1 MDTIIQ
7 EEDDSGLTTA
17 QILRKDF
24 KSTSSTSCKVGF
36 SSVTLPLQDVL
47 DRQDLETSLKNFC
60 EHRFL
65 DMNIIMTIDLEGTR
79 QLAIYS
85 VDQSLRAMMEERL
98 QGSVLELQ
106 RIDSS
111 VSNLSAFDQHNRKA
125 SRKVVLPLVGDIIR
139 TLDNNSDHEE
149 DDEHGENGPEENVE
163 ELSSNVNNANN
174 MAEEGQQNG
183 KVMPDDWEGPDPE
196 TLHDIDRGN
205 VKIETSDHLMGI
217 DPGMRSSSANPFGGS
232 ENTDLL
238 GGNPFSVTTGRID
251 EGGDDPFDPLSLI
264 GNNLHDPKHNIDNVN
279 DPFGLSLDPFSSG
292 ITPRQVSHSNSSNPF
307 DLNTDPFSNSDNLL
321 IPTSDPIPTPGN
333 PFSNDSG
340 PSPSLLDLDPITP
353 DSPDHSKSAESP
365 QSPYAQHTED
375 LLGSFLDPISF
386 SNDLPSFADY
396 PVSTIDKSSHFESR
410 ESVDDLMSDSLNDQF
425 DLSMTKS
432 DPSIS
437 FSDSL
442 AQVPDGS
449 LSADENSIS
458 ISDSCLTITESQDIH
473 EEQHEI
479 VNVKSLVEDS
489 DPFSLSQTSTQ
500 QPSDQVQRDDPFGMD
515 PFSVETP
522 SVSLHQIK
530 IESEAI
536 ENSIGSY
543 ADVGLVKMS
552 ESAIDHPDDEL
563 SLLDSAQR
571 QTSPEEG
578 ELDVSNL
585 PEEEPVIKD
594 AIGIEEQSNT
604 TDLASVE
611 GIDEGNF
618 GSEDMQDTPLPVE
631 VFVLTE
637 LDMGSDVNLEISDP
651 KKDLHKEVGE
661 IVDIGS
667 PDENSDQVPSSQVSE
682 QKPSDQF
689 QSDNPFGMDPFNI
702 ETYGSLDQMKIEGKA
717 TENSRGFDDDLG
729 VVSMSESAAIDP
741 PDAIASTPAEVN
753 SDDELSSLD
762 RAQRQTSPEEVELGM
777 SKLPQEEPVTE
788 DAIGIEEQ
796 SNTSDHAS
804 MEGAVE
810 GNIGSEDIHSIS
822 FPVEDFVLTELDMG
836 SEVNLEIS
844 DPKEDLHKEVGEI
857 VDIGSP
863 DEDPDQVPSSQLS
876 EQKPSDQFQLDDPF
890 GMDPFNIETCGSL
903 DQMKIEGKATEN
915 SRGFDDDLGVV
926 SMSESAGIDP
936 PDAIASTPAEVNYD
950 DELSSLDR
958 AHRQTSP
965 EEVELDMSKLPQ
977 EEPVTEDAIG
987 IEEQSNTSDHASM
1000 EGTVEGNIGS
1010 EDIHSISFPVD
1021 ESSLHKLD
1029 TDDTADNS
1037 YSNKAN
1043 PFGGGSHENT
1053 ADIQSGLDPF
1063 GMKEFIGQIAVSN
1076 EVQVDPEPT
1085 SIVDDT
1091 RYPAVNETKN
1101 QMNIDPFGMSPFEK
1115 NQSFPPSDSPVLH
1128 EVDPLPI
1135 SLNDQIHSNE
1145 QEVDADSFLDEL
1157 QGALQEIEEEV
1168 VSLPKTPRN
1177 SFSESSVA
1185 EEEDRSFSQELTERE
1200 LSARF
1205 SNLEE
1210 LQGEADVDCE
1220 DDFEEDDD
1228 VFPTENQLPEQLD
1241 GSSGSK
1247 EGTPG
1252 EENAETKFEDSGVG
1266 EREIIAE
1273 ELVEGHEVSNV
1284 FTFHD
1289 ESDID
1294 NIRSEDKS
1302 ETRDRDMDVS
1312 NTSLFNREAVNYI
1325 GDILNSNLVDNA
1337 VDINIINSGNRVCSD
1352 GENDVQH
1359 SPEYN
1364 SSKIVY
1370 TPSIFEPNSDPLVII
1385 QANETK
1391 RLLEKKNDNQ
1401 NHVAEKIFGAGIGLS
1416 ESASKLDTP
1425 PIHSDEQSYDF
1436 KDNVDVAVAS
1446 DHALEGCDN
1455 VIEESSLPEVSV
1467 VHGASP
1473 VMQIEN
1479 VGSAQGID
1487 NDGVED
1493 SEGNVNYVADMLA
1506 KNMVENCV
1514 DINTYQPRD
1523 DVVDDREDNNVYSHA
1538 ISDCRPK
1545 IMETNTD
1552 PLVYIQAIETEYM
1565 FDRIRTNEDNH
1576 VAKMLADDMLNEAKG
1591 MTHADGSV
1599 SVSSSGMSNNMN
1611 DRADSMTGDLLD
1623 QSSYPQNEHGSINLA
1638 KNKVEINSVD
1648 IITNAMVEE
1657 PDENIL
1663 GNNYVSKIP
1672 DIVSNDEGYD
1682 FFPGLGAE
1690 VQAPVPDELNLSN
1703 SQYDDETGDHDGLEK
1718 RDVIFEDRDDQAIIT
1733 EDVAVSVR
1741 EDEISRDVEDLVDII
1756 EDEESG
1762 FKEGDNDDNVG
1773 EVLAEDIT
1781 FEEGESMMST
1791 PDLLMS
1797 TKSDMRD
1804 DFFQNIGSAEHS
1816 SPQGSDDEEND
1827 VAKGTFGSQLSSES
1841 DDEESRDQTSVDE
1854 DGIIDVENDWSPND
1868 IKVELST
1875 EEYTVNDTLT
1885 INKPCTTT
1893 GTPLSPLLEETEIPE
1908 EVSKTTIEGV
1918 YEDSTEQ
1925 LSGQDDKNQYSHESY
1940 SEDEDWEEEFPGHDE
1955 NAAVSPTVMS
1965 GDLGAVESVGN
1976 NGSGVTLLVS
1986 DKENGSDAGHGDDI
2000 MDAIEEIEEEIAPS
2014 ATNKTYDVISDDK
2027 DEEIEEDTEPIS
2039 NEENKDIEIAKVTD
2053 QSNESPPEVQ
2063 INEEVQH
2070 FDGAP
2075 LAKYSDNSETLPDV
2089 QCEEKALWNE
2099 MKYPGVTD
2107 ISDQTVQKTQ
2117 SEINTLDVESREEG
2131 KENSKEFGEDQ
2142 VIISETISDDIA
2154 HENIGYAGR
2163 QMDDNVLDKS
2173 SESGGSEE
2181 LHVREKEHEIDNVHL
2196 ETFNDGDML
2205 ERNSNKPSWDGTY
2218 SNQGQSEFIVKD
2230 RKVIET
2236 MHASMDSESLAEE
2249 MPNADNTPAN
2259 ATSMHTID
2267 DNTEL
2272 DQSED
2277 QESISPNENA
2287 DTPGLP
2293 SFEAVLETSNDLL
2306 EEEDEDHTENVES
2319 DLIAEE
2325 VVTSSVTA
2333 PEHSLEINENG
2344 DKISI
2349 ESEKGNDSIRGEV
2362 ETFSYPTKWT
2372 DVDQETTDMVF
2383 PDLMV
2388 KDIINNDSSEED
2400 VAEKDERQKETILEE
2415 ENPEFKPEC
2424 HENEEA
2430 ISSDNGDR
2438 NGAISGE
2445 GAKIFSYPTKWTDEK
2460 QEATAAIFPD
2470 LMVKDVIN
2478 DDSGGENSSD
2488 IEQEIVLETVASD
2501 IDQRNSIQEQESI
2514 PEQVITKGDQYHVE
2528 DDLDSQQSAY
2538 EEEFRPE
2545 EKVPRS
2551 ALVDKVL
2558 VRMLAEDMS
2567 TNEYVPSEDEM
2578 IEIADVS
2585 AMPKVEVEDANVH
2598 EIRAG
2603 NNVSNDIGELDSQ
2616 VENSDISSE
2625 AQSKKEITIS
2635 SQEENMVESSPSISA
2650 GAICDVNHITD
2661 DGSGQDT
2668 SQDLGDGVMDNSSSY
2683 DITVSLNDDI
2693 VQDESD
2699 PEDIT
2704 PANDIETE
2712 TVRTQDLSATDASIT
2727 DVSISEQ
2734 ETKSDGS
2741 SGQSYLIVEPYERF
2755 IISDIEEADEDNEVG
2770 DGLKGNQATEGKDSE
2785 YVIENWFNARS
2796 MSSEIGEV
2804 LTEEENRQKEAYE
2817 KWGEPLA
2824 SDIDSD
2830 ITETQMAPLKSGL
2843 DKISEEVV
2851 DVSSTPM
2858 EACSTIRRIQDG
2870 LETQNFEN
2878 QDVFLQDK
2886 YFENSFGEDLSDAD
2900 SNKTDQEGELVCD
2913 DIGEEREGES
2923 SQDKTEIIDDDDEIV
2938 RSMAKEYVNQVV
2950 MDAAVSYRMSSQ
2962 FAMTNSGDI
2971 DSTKEDSPVQE
2982 RRGEETPEA
2991 TTCAIFEQA
3000 AEEYIDHVVTQDE
3013 EAQPKIT
3020 DDNVEGQ
3027 DGYTE
3032 EDIKLNDPD
3041 ETAPEV
3047 LVCRYTEPRETAMP
3061 FIMESGEDLEDT
3073 GEESKSQNTN
3083 GDIINVVPVSI
3094 YSDMEDQSNTLQEIV
3109 PVVENMPVT
3118 ETALAYVMESEHY
3131 ASSYDE
3137 EDVESDD
3144 EENTTDRAENRF
3156 DDDSSSAAQ
3165 TVPQVR
3171 VTPGLLTEDSSD
3183 SEISI
3188 GESRDVGEGN
3198 EQVGYAAVVEEL
3210 IAPVTPSEVQT
3221 NPTNFYHLSNDED
3234 EFDVS
3239 YSDLLD
3245 ESKKLENDIAMMSA
3259 DVTPQVDIHVS
3270 PAYDAAVIEDEIG
3283 SEFLPNIKLSVSD
3296 QTQNLNKEI
3305 VNSEE
3310 VVVPLKQG
3318 DLETLPSK
3326 GFEEESNVHGSEDES
3341 MDIEE
3346 VARNLVNN
3354 IIKKATENYV
3364 EYEEPSIKEDVDE
3377 NMVQE
3382 GTVPQDGEDD
3392 VFEENDNFDDA
3403 SIPYYKG
3410 NADATSMQS
3419 SRDYKKTVSLEESL
3433 VAGNLLADSDDDGEA
3448 SKIPRPTELPLLTA
3462 SGRGLLTSPSKKS
3475 RLATSTPAGMSPGSI
3490 LSGDTPVSL
3499 FSPDFESVTST
3510 PGSLSDQEAEV
3521 LDTGNR
3527 LLLMSP
3533 FDKKSISVD
3542 ESVTK
3547 NLEEEWDE
3555 KEAILNA
3562 IRAKQEEAE
3571 RRNMQLEGPT
3581 SRQMSLDSEEA
3592 MRRMQG
3598 VSVDDEWQD
3607 DEYTRQS
3614 LQGNKDGVKKSEE
3627 SDSFYRRPVPKDE
3640 REAGD
3645 GAEHTLSS
3653 DGVVLREKKLTRP
3666 NTLLNRLSVQS
3677 VNSVF
3682 SEGSIDL
3689 ENISDED
3696 ETEAEKAHSQSR
3708 KTASNHGDPSGARPK
3723 EKRKIRAELS
3733 LNLDDTITTPH
3744 NDDGTAP
3751 AILTPTSTE
3760 MSWEDDTPMNKA
3772 EPIEEY
3778 TAREEHEDRWRWR
3791 KVNLGGKDYTID
3803 MKAIN
3808 PYKKVLSHGGYY
3820 GEGLNAIIVFASCY
3834 LPEKSKKDYT
3844 YIMNNLFLYVVSTL
3858 ELLVAQEYIII
3869 YFHGSASRAKIPSL
3883 GWMRKCYQMIDRK
3896 LRKSL
3901 KGLYLVHPTTWL
3913 KAIVQLTKPFIS
3925 HKFSNKLKF
3934 VKSLTELKSLVSM
3947 EYVYVPEEVK
3957 RFDQNKNKGGGTI
3970 WGWIAGPPPV
3980 DDEDWFSLEEG
3991 YDSDYSITA
4000 DFLLS
4005 PHNPPNWHR
4014 RRQRKRLLIK
4024 AGHFNFSSSDEEGGK
4039 EGETGGRRHRRNLRQ
4054 QHQEQRPPPTSSS
4067 HHEDE
4072 SIVSTAGSIGINLG
4086 PAISPQDYLT
4096 EWYFKRRTQS
4106 CSGFIEDDTFSYN
4119 HIIAT
4124 PEVERRTWKEV
4135 FGDALDHGSIEYDGE
4150 DEDEDADCCD
4160 GNSATESHG
4169 QLELSS

>member
-1 MDTIIQ
+1 
-7 EEDDSGLTTA
+7 
-17 QILRKDF
+17 
-24 KSTSSTSCKVGF
+24 
-36 SSVTLPLQDVL
+36 
-47 DRQDLETSLKNFC
+47 
-60 EHRFL
+60 
-65 DMNIIMTIDLEGTR
+65 
-79 QLAIYS
+79 
-85 VDQSLRAMMEERL
+85 
-98 QGSVLELQ
+98 
-106 RIDSS
+106 
-111 VSNLSAFDQHNRKA
+111 
-125 SRKVVLPLVGDIIR
+125 
-139 TLDNNSDHEE
+139 
-149 DDEHGENGPEENVE
+149 
-163 ELSSNVNNANN
+163 
-174 MAEEGQQNG
+174 
-183 KVMPDDWEGPDPE
+183 
-196 TLHDIDRGN
+196 
-205 VKIETSDHLMGI
+205 MGI
-217 DPGMRSSSANPFGGS
+217 DPGMRSSSADPFGGS

-251 EGGDDPFDPLSLI
+251 EGGDDSFDPLSPI
-264 GNNLHDPKHNIDNVN
+264 GNNQHDPKHNIDNVN

-307 DLNTDPFSNSDNLL
+307 DLNTDPLSNSDNLL

-365 QSPYAQHTED
+365 QSPYAQPTED
-375 LLGSFLDPISF
+375 LLGSFLDPISI

-396 PVSTIDKSSHFESR
+396 PVSTIDKSSSHLESR
-410 ESVDDLMSDSLNDQF
+410 ESVGDLMSDSFNDQF

-458 ISDSCLTITESQDIH
+458 ISDPCLTITESQDIH

-479 VNVKSLVEDS
+479 VNVKSPVEDS

-500 QPSDQVQRDDPFGMD
+500 KSIDQVQRDDPFGMD

-522 SVSLHQIK
+522 SVSHHQIEN
-530 IESEAI
+530 ESEAI
-536 ENSIGSY
+536 ENYKGSY
-543 ADVGLVKMS
+543 ADVGLVGMS

-563 SLLDSAQR
+563 SSLDSAQR

-585 PEEEPVIKD
+585 LEEEPVTEDTIGIEEQSNTFDHASMEGTFEGNIGSEDICDTPLPVEDFVLTELDMGSDVNLEISDPKEDLHKEVQEIVDIGSPDEDSDQVPSSQVSEQKPSDLFQSDDPFGMDPFNIETYGSLDQMKIEGKDTENSRGFDDDRGVVSISESAAIDPPDAIASIPAEVHSDGELISLDSAQRQTSPEEGELVVSNLPEEEPAFKD
-594 AIGIEEQSNT
+594 SIGIEEQSNT

-618 GSEDMQDTPLPVE
+618 GSEDIQDTPLPVE
-631 VFVLTE
+631 DFVLAELDIGSEVNVEISDPKEDLHKEVQEIVDIGSPDEDSDQVPSSQLSEQKPSDQFKLDDPFGMDPFNIEMYGSLDQMKIEGKATENSRGFDDDRGVVSISESAAIDPPNAIASIPAEVHSDGELISLDSAQRKTSPEEGELDVSNLPEEEPAFKDSIGIEEQSNTTDLASVEGIDEGNFGSEDIQDTPLPVEDFVLTE
-637 LDMGSDVNLEISDP
+637 LDMGSEVNVEISDP
-651 KKDLHKEVGE
+651 KEDLHKEVQE

-667 PDENSDQVPSSQVSE
+667 PDEDSDQVPSSQLSE

-689 QSDNPFGMDPFNI
+689 KLDDPFGMDPFNI

-717 TENSRGFDDDLG
+717 TENSRGFDDDFD
-729 VVSMSESAAIDP
+729 VVTMSDSAGIDP
-741 PDAIASTPAEVN
+741 PEAIASTPAEVN

-762 RAQRQTSPEEVELGM
+762 RAQRQTSPEEVELDT
-777 SKLPQEEPVTE
+777 SKLPEEEPVTE

-796 SNTSDHAS
+796 SNTSDH
-804 MEGAVE
+804 V
-810 GNIGSEDIHSIS
+810 
-822 FPVEDFVLTELDMG
+822 
-836 SEVNLEIS
+836 
-844 DPKEDLHKEVGEI
+844 
-857 VDIGSP
+857 
-863 DEDPDQVPSSQLS
+863 
-876 EQKPSDQFQLDDPF
+876 
-890 GMDPFNIETCGSL
+890 
-903 DQMKIEGKATEN
+903 
-915 SRGFDDDLGVV
+915 
-926 SMSESAGIDP
+926 
-936 PDAIASTPAEVNYD
+936 
-950 DELSSLDR
+950 
-958 AHRQTSP
+958 
-965 EEVELDMSKLPQ
+965 
-977 EEPVTEDAIG
+977 
-987 IEEQSNTSDHASM
+987 SM

-1010 EDIHSISFPVD
+1010 EDIHSVSIPVD
-1021 ESSLHKLD
+1021 ESILQKLD

-1037 YSNKAN
+1037 DSNKAN
-1043 PFGGGSHENT
+1043 PFGGGSLENS

-1063 GMKEFIGQIAVSN
+1063 GMKEFIG
-1076 EVQVDPEPT
+1076 EVQVDQEPT

-1101 QMNIDPFGMSPFEK
+1101 QLNIDPFGMSPFEK

-1128 EVDPLPI
+1128 EVDPLHI

-1145 QEVDADSFLDEL
+1145 QEVDADSFIDEL
-1157 QGALQEIEEEV
+1157 QGALQEEEEEA

-1185 EEEDRSFSQELTERE
+1185 EEEDRSFSQELNERE

-1210 LQGEADVDCE
+1210 IQGEADVDYE

-1247 EGTPG
+1247 EGTPC
-1252 EENAETKFEDSGVG
+1252 EDNAETKFKDIGVG

-1284 FTFHD
+1284 FAFHD
-1289 ESDID
+1289 ESDI
-1294 NIRSEDKS
+1294 RSEGKS
-1302 ETRDRDMDVS
+1302 ESRERDMDVS

-1325 GDILNSNLVDNA
+1325 RDILNSNLVDNA
-1337 VDINIINSGNRVCSD
+1337 VDININNSGNRVCSD
-1352 GENDVQH
+1352 DEHDVQH

-1401 NHVAEKIFGAGIGLS
+1401 NHVAEKIFGAGISLS

-1425 PIHSDEQSYDF
+1425 PIHRDEQSNDL

-1446 DHALEGCDN
+1446 DRELEGRDI

-1467 VHGASP
+1467 VHRASS

-1514 DINTYQPRD
+1514 DIDTYQPRD
-1523 DVVDDREDNNVYSHA
+1523 DVVDNREDNNVYSHA

-1552 PLVYIQAIETEYM
+1552 PLVYIQAKETEYM

-1576 VAKMLADDMLNEAKG
+1576 VAKILADDMLSEAKG
-1591 MTHADGSV
+1591 TTHADESV
-1599 SVSSSGMSNNMN
+1599 SESLNGMINDMN
-1611 DRADSMTGDLLD
+1611 DRANSVTGDRLD
-1623 QSSYPQNEHGSINLA
+1623 QSSYPQNEHGSMNLA
-1638 KNKVEINSVD
+1638 KNKVEMNSVVD
-1648 IITNAMVEE
+1648 IITNEMIKE
-1657 PDENIL
+1657 PDENILGLDTEESSGAL

-1672 DIVSNDEGYD
+1672 DIVPNDGD
-1682 FFPGLGAE
+1682 KF
-1690 VQAPVPDELNLSN
+1690 QAPVSDELNLSS
-1703 SQYDDETGDHDGLEK
+1703 SQYDDETVYHDGLEK
-1718 RDVIFEDRDDQAIIT
+1718 RDVIFEDRDDQAVIT
-1733 EDVAVSVR
+1733 EDVAVLLR
-1741 EDEISRDVEDLVDII
+1741 EDEFSRDVEDLVDII

-1816 SPQGSDDEEND
+1816 SPQGSDDEENE

-1908 EVSKTTIEGV
+1908 EVSKTTIQRV

-1940 SEDEDWEEEFPGHDE
+1940 SEDEDWEEEEFPGPDE
-1955 NAAVSPTVMS
+1955 HAAVSPTVIS

-1986 DKENGSDAGHGDDI
+1986 DKENGSDAGHDDDI
-2000 MDAIEEIEEEIAPS
+2000 MDAIEKIEEEIAPS
-2014 ATNKTYDVISDDK
+2014 ATNKTYDVINDDI
-2027 DEEIEEDTEPIS
+2027 DDEIEEDTEPIS
-2039 NEENKDIEIAKVTD
+2039 NEDNMDIEVAKVTD
-2053 QSNESPPEVQ
+2053 QSNKSPPEVQ

-2075 LAKYSDNSETLPDV
+2075 LAKYSDNSETLSDA

-2099 MKYPGVTD
+2099 MKYYPGVTD
-2107 ISDQTVQKTQ
+2107 ISDQTAQKTQ
-2117 SEINTLDVESREEG
+2117 SEINILDVESREEG
-2131 KENSKEFGEDQ
+2131 NENRKEFGEDQ
-2142 VIISETISDDIA
+2142 VIISETISDDIIY
-2154 HENIGYAGR
+2154 ENRGYAGR
-2163 QMDDNVLDKS
+2163 QMGDNVLDKS

-2205 ERNSNKPSWDGTY
+2205 ETDSNKSSWDGTY
-2218 SNQGQSEFIVKD
+2218 TNQGQSEFIVKD

-2277 QESISPNENA
+2277 QESISPNAND
-2287 DTPGLP
+2287 DTPGSP
-2293 SFEAVLETSNDLL
+2293 SIEAVLETGNDLL
-2306 EEEDEDHTENVES
+2306 EEDDEDHTDNVES

-2325 VVTSSVTA
+2325 VTSSVSA
-2333 PEHSLEINENG
+2333 PEHSLDINETG

-2362 ETFSYPTKWT
+2362 EAFSYPTKWT

-2388 KDIINNDSSEED
+2388 KDIINDGSSEED

-2415 ENPEFKPEC
+2415 ENPESKPEC
-2424 HENEEA
+2424 HEDEEVN
-2430 ISSDNGDR
+2430 SSDNIDR
-2438 NGAISGE
+2438 NGVISGE
-2445 GAKIFSYPTKWTDEK
+2445 EAKVFSYPIKWTDEN
-2460 QEATAAIFPD
+2460 QEATETIFPD

-2478 DDSGGENSSD
+2478 DDSGEENSSD
-2488 IEQEIVLETVASD
+2488 NEQENVLETVASD
-2501 IDQRNSIQEQESI
+2501 IGQRNSVLQEQESI

-2538 EEEFRPE
+2538 EEEFSQE

-2578 IEIADVS
+2578 IEISDVS
-2585 AMPKVEVEDANVH
+2585 AMPKEEEENVNVH

-2603 NNVSNDIGELDSQ
+2603 NYVNNDIGELDSQ
-2616 VENSDISSE
+2616 AENSDISSE
-2625 AQSKKEITIS
+2625 ALSKKEITIS
-2635 SQEENMVESSPSISA
+2635 SQEGNMVESSPSVSA
-2650 GAICDVNHITD
+2650 GAICDVNHVTD

-2693 VQDESD
+2693 VQEESD
-2699 PEDIT
+2699 AEDST
-2704 PANDIETE
+2704 PANDLETE

-2741 SGQSYLIVEPYERF
+2741 SGQSYLVVEPYERF

-2770 DGLKGNQATEGKDSE
+2770 DGSKGDQATEGKDSE
-2785 YVIENWFNARS
+2785 YVVENWFNARS

-2824 SDIDSD
+2824 SDIDSV

-2843 DKISEEVV
+2843 DKISEEVD

-2858 EACSTIRRIQDG
+2858 EVCSTIRRIQDG
-2870 LETQNFEN
+2870 LEPQTLEN
-2878 QDVFLQDK
+2878 QDIFLQDK

-2900 SNKTDQEGELVCD
+2900 SNKTNQGELVCD
-2913 DIGEEREGES
+2913 DISEEREGES
-2923 SQDKTEIIDDDDEIV
+2923 SQDKTEIINEDEIV
-2938 RSMAKEYVNQVV
+2938 RSIAKEYVNQVV

-2962 FAMTNSGDI
+2962 FAMTNSEDI
-2971 DSTKEDSPVQE
+2971 DSTKEDSPVEE
-2982 RRGEETPEA
+2982 RREEDTPEA
-2991 TTCAIFEQA
+2991 TSCAIFEQA

-3013 EAQPKIT
+3013 EALPKIT
-3020 DDNVEGQ
+3020 DDNIEGQ

-3032 EDIKLNDPD
+3032 EDIKLNNPD

-3073 GEESKSQNTN
+3073 GEESKSHNTN

-3094 YSDMEDQSNTLQEIV
+3094 YSDMEDQSNTFQEIV

-3137 EDVESDD
+3137 EDVESDH
-3144 EENTTDRAENRF
+3144 EENTTDRAENGF

-3171 VTPGLLTEDSSD
+3171 VTPALLTEESSD

-3188 GESRDVGEGN
+3188 GESREVGEGN
-3198 EQVGYAAVVEEL
+3198 EQVGNAAVVEEL
-3210 IAPVTPSEVQT
+3210 IAPVTLSEVQT

-3234 EFDVS
+3234 EFDDS

-3296 QTQNLNKEI
+3296 QTPDLNKEI
-3305 VNSEE
+3305 VDSEE

-3326 GFEEESNVHGSEDES
+3326 GIDEESNVHGSEDES
-3341 MDIEE
+3341 MDVDK
-3346 VARNLVNN
+3346 VARELVNN

-3364 EYEEPSIKEDVDE
+3364 ESEEPSIKEDLDE

-3382 GTVPQDGEDD
+3382 GTLPQDGEDD
-3392 VFEENDNFDDA
+3392 VFEEYDNFDDA

-3410 NADATSMQS
+3410 NADATSMPS

-3462 SGRGLLTSPSKKS
+3462 SGQGLLTSPSKKS

-3547 NLEEEWDE
+3547 NLEEEWDD
-3555 KEAILNA
+3555 KEVILNA

-3614 LQGNKDGVKKSEE
+3614 LQGNKDGAKKSEE

-3696 ETEAEKAHSQSR
+3696 EAEAEKAHGQSR

-3733 LNLDDTITTPH
+3733 LNLDDTITTPQT
-3744 NDDGTAP
+3744 DDGTAP

-3970 WGWIAGPPPV
+3970 WARLIELWLNSGWIAGPPPV

-4054 QHQEQRPPPTSSS
+4054 QHQEQHRPPTSSS

-4072 SIVSTAGSIGINLG
+4072 SIVSTPGSIGINLG

-4150 DEDEDADCCD
+4150 DEEEDADCCD